1 MRCKLQ
7 PQRTGGFLL
16 PHSRASAFEI
26 LAFSKFQKIGG
37 IRNGIQLAAK
47 EKFFI
52 RVKDELVEVT
62 QEVYLTYYRGKRCEE
77 TQLEKIRRNHVVSY
91 DAFDTESAL
100 GAEML
105 IDTASDEPE
114 DIVIAR
120 LMAEK
125 LHDSISKLSEDDREL
140 IYMLFFED
148 RSERETAK
156 KLGIPLMT
164 LHNKKDAVLAK
175 LLKFLKT

>member
-1 MRCKLQ
+1 MADK
-7 PQRTGGFLL
+7 
-16 PHSRASAFEI
+16 
-26 LAFSKFQKIGG
+26 
-37 IRNGIQLAAK
+37 K
-47 EKFFI
+47 EFYI

-62 QEVYLTYYRGKRCEE
+62 REVYLTYYRGKRGEE

-120 LMAEK
+120 LMSEK
-125 LHDSISKLSEDDREL
+125 LHDSISKLSEDERQL
-140 IYMLFFED
+140 IYMLFFD
-148 RSERETAK
+148 VYSERETAL
-156 KLGIPLMT
+156 KLSISSMT
-164 LHNKKDAVLAK
+164 VHNKKNRILAK
-175 LLKFLKT
+175 LLKLLKT

>member
-1 MRCKLQ
+1 VPVAVFCLPRAPPLLKFWFSQ
-7 PQRTGGFLL
+7 NFKRT
-16 PHSRASAFEI
+16 EVC
-26 LAFSKFQKIGG
+26 QM
-37 IRNGIQLAAK
+37 AAK
-47 EKFFI
+47 KEFYI
-52 RVKDELVEVT
+52 RIKDELVEVT
-62 QEVYLTYYRGKRCEE
+62 QEVYLTYYRGKRGEE
-77 TQLEKIRRNHVVSY
+77 TQLEKICRNHVVSY

-125 LHDSISKLSEDDREL
+125 LHDSISKLSEDERQL

-164 LHNKKDAVLAK
+164 LHNKKGAVLAK
-175 LLKFLKT
+175 LLKFLRT

>member
-1 MRCKLQ
+1 MADK
-7 PQRTGGFLL
+7 
-16 PHSRASAFEI
+16 
-26 LAFSKFQKIGG
+26 
-37 IRNGIQLAAK
+37 K
-47 EKFFI
+47 EFYI

-62 QEVYLTYYRGKRCEE
+62 REVYLTYYRGKRGEE

-125 LHDSISKLSEDDREL
+125 LHDSISKLSEDDRQL
-140 IYMLFFED
+140 IYMLFFD
-148 RSERETAK
+148 GYSEREAAQ
-156 KLGIPLMT
+156 KLGTSSMT
-164 LHNKKDAVLAK
+164 VPNKKSRILAK
-175 LLKFLKT
+175 LLNFLKT

>member
-1 MRCKLQ
+1 M
-7 PQRTGGFLL
+7 
-16 PHSRASAFEI
+16 
-26 LAFSKFQKIGG
+26 
-37 IRNGIQLAAK
+37 AAK
-47 EKFFI
+47 KEFYI
-52 RVKDELVEVT
+52 RIKDELVEVT
-62 QEVYLTYYRGKRCEE
+62 REVYLTYYRGKRGEE
-77 TQLEKIRRNHVVSY
+77 TQLEKIRLNHVVSY

-105 IDTASDEPE
+105 IDTASEEPE

-125 LHDSISKLSEDDREL
+125 LHDSISKLSEDERQL

>member
-1 MRCKLQ
+1 MADK
-7 PQRTGGFLL
+7 
-16 PHSRASAFEI
+16 
-26 LAFSKFQKIGG
+26 
-37 IRNGIQLAAK
+37 K
-47 EKFFI
+47 EFYI

-62 QEVYLTYYRGKRCEE
+62 REVYLTYYRGKGEE

-120 LMAEK
+120 LMSEK
-125 LHDSISKLSEDDREL
+125 LHDSIS
-140 IYMLFFED
+140 Y
-148 RSERETAK
+148 
-156 KLGIPLMT
+156 
-164 LHNKKDAVLAK
+164 
-175 LLKFLKT
+175 

>member
-1 MRCKLQ
+1 MADK
-7 PQRTGGFLL
+7 
-16 PHSRASAFEI
+16 
-26 LAFSKFQKIGG
+26 
-37 IRNGIQLAAK
+37 K
-47 EKFFI
+47 EFYI

-62 QEVYLTYYRGKRCEE
+62 REVYLTYYRGKRGEE

-120 LMAEK
+120 LMSEK
-125 LHDSISKLSEDDREL
+125 LHDSISKLSEDERQL
-140 IYMLFFED
+140 IYMLFFD
-148 RSERETAK
+148 GYSERETAL
-156 KLGIPLMT
+156 KLDISSMT
-164 LHNKKDAVLAK
+164 VHNKKNRILAK
-175 LLKFLKT
+175 LLKLLKT

>member
-1 MRCKLQ
+1 MA
-7 PQRTGGFLL
+7 T
-16 PHSRASAFEI
+16 
-26 LAFSKFQKIGG
+26 
-37 IRNGIQLAAK
+37 K

-52 RVKDELVEVT
+52 RAKDELVEVT

-125 LHDSISKLSEDDREL
+125 LHDR
-140 IYMLFFED
+140 
-148 RSERETAK
+148 
-156 KLGIPLMT
+156 
-164 LHNKKDAVLAK
+164 VL
-175 LLKFLKT
+175 

>member
-1 MRCKLQ
+1 MA
-7 PQRTGGFLL
+7 T
-16 PHSRASAFEI
+16 
-26 LAFSKFQKIGG
+26 
-37 IRNGIQLAAK
+37 K

-62 QEVYLTYYRGKRCEE
+62 QEVYLTYYRGKRGEE
-77 TQLEKIRRNHVVSY
+77 TQLEKMRRNHVVSY

-125 LHDSISKLSEDDREL
+125 LHDR
-140 IYMLFFED
+140 
-148 RSERETAK
+148 
-156 KLGIPLMT
+156 
-164 LHNKKDAVLAK
+164 VL
-175 LLKFLKT
+175 